1 MSCRQSRK
9 TTRPRA
15 GTVPAFFRESHH
27 RGRRRGGYE
36 KVGKMMRS
44 AKAKG
49 RVWQATCLNLDRMC
63 FNVVLVISCARKVE
77 RIRTRSASRLEGRT
91 GGLQSS
97 IVSCSVPVL
106 SGSRRFGLPSFPSD
120 RNSPALSIFP
130 PWPRKL

>member
-1 MSCRQSRK
+1 MEDWGRVELETEQEDDPTALGPGQSRPSFLSD
-9 TTRPRA
+9 TT
-15 GTVPAFFRESHH
+15 
-27 RGRRRGGYE
+27 GGGGCE

-63 FNVVLVISCARKVE
+63 FNVVLVVSCACKVE

-97 IVSCSVPVL
+97 NVSC
-106 SGSRRFGLPSFPSD
+106 
-120 RNSPALSIFP
+120 
-130 PWPRKL
+130 